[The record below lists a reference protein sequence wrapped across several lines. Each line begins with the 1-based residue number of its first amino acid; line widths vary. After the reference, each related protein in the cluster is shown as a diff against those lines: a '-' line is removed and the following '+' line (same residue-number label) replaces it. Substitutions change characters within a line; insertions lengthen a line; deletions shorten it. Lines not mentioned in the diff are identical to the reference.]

1 MSRTNYVQVTN
12 LDNFAKQAALGDDMA
27 MKLTD
32 NFRLYYTRNG
42 KIETQTDINTWYI
55 DYGTLL
61 AIVEVNQHAIP
72 FETLREREMFIEDAG
87 DDPEGFAA
95 GLPRFITESCRKL
108 IEKIERPL
116 AEAEEKLDRH
126 TTSCRNLMDW
136 IQSERDREWAEYE
149 KRKTE
154 NTYSGY
160 FPFSSLDGLVMSCP
174 HKIEWESRSGADF
187 IDGEDIEIWRAAI
200 AEMENRRDV
209 LKKTFQDLSGVA
221 AKYGEAQA
229 KK

>member
-1 MSRTNYVQVTN
+1 MSRINYVWVTN
-12 LDNFAKQAALGDDMA
+12 LDDFAKQAALGDDMA

-32 NFRLYYTRNG
+32 NFHLYYTRNG

-55 DYGTLL
+55 DYGMLL

-87 DDPEGFAA
+87 DDPEGFADY
-95 GLPRFITESCRKL
+95 LPRFITESCGKL
-108 IEKIERPL
+108 IEKIEKPL

-126 TTSCRNLMDW
+126 TTSYRNLMDW
-136 IQSERDREWAEYE
+136 IQSKRDREWAEYE
-149 KRKTE
+149 KEKTE
-154 NTYSGY
+154 GTYTGY
-160 FPFSSLDGLVMSCP
+160 FPFSSLEELVMSCP
-174 HKIEWESRSGADF
+174 HKIEWESRCGSSFLDA
-187 IDGEDIEIWRAAI
+187 EDLDIWCAAI

-209 LKKTFQDLSGVA
+209 LKKTFQDLSDVV
-221 AKYGEAQA
+221 AKYKEAQT